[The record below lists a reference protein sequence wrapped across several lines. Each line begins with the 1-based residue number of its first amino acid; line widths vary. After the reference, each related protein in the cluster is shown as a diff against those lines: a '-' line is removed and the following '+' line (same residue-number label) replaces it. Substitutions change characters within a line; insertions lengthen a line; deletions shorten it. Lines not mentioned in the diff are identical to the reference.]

1 MHGSLIA
8 ITLVVL
14 EEIQGR
20 HESRSIDVDL
30 SIDDDPKDPHLF
42 RNWFAFWFFS
52 FSMDRLFQSFHLLLV
67 FSGFL
72 YSSTC
77 RIKKN
82 VDYIARRVFYL
93 LCRVSID
100 SIKPEG
106 GGNKNEGK
114 WAYAIGW
121 RADTMSKKKMS
132 FLSGKKTAWLAEIP
146 GQPTTSFHYITNI
159 IARVKIEHFRQ
170 CNERKEF
177 LWTNID
183 ISVEI
188 VKMVTYTMNPG

>member
-1 MHGSLIA
+1 M
-8 ITLVVL
+8 VL

-30 SIDDDPKDPHLF
+30 SIDDNPKDPHLS

-93 LCRVSID
+93 LCRASID

-106 GGNKNEGK
+106 GQKWREMSIRNRMTCRHNEQ
-114 WAYAIGW
+114 
-121 RADTMSKKKMS
+121 KKKKCH
-132 FLSGKKTAWLAEIP
+132 FYREKKQRDLLRSRDNLRLI
-146 GQPTTSFHYITNI
+146 TSFHYITNI
-159 IARVKIEHFRQ
+159 IARVKIEHVRQ
-170 CNERKEF
+170 CNERKK
-177 LWTNID
+177 
-183 ISVEI
+183 ISLNKYWYFGWNSEDGDLH
-188 VKMVTYTMNPG
+188 NEPRLD

>member
-8 ITLVVL
+8 ITLAVL

-30 SIDDDPKDPHLF
+30 SIDDNPKDPHLSGIDSRSGF
-42 RNWFAFWFFS
+42 VFS
-52 FSMDRLFQSFHLLLV
+52 FSMDRLFQSFHLLV

-93 LCRVSID
+93 LCRVSSID

-106 GGNKNEGK
+106 GGWNKNEGK
-114 WAYAIGW
+114 
-121 RADTMSKKKMS
+121 
-132 FLSGKKTAWLAEIP
+132 
-146 GQPTTSFHYITNI
+146 
-159 IARVKIEHFRQ
+159 
-170 CNERKEF
+170 
-177 LWTNID
+177 
-183 ISVEI
+183 
-188 VKMVTYTMNPG
+188 